1 MRLQWIWTAL
11 GIVLLVLLQVE
22 VFNYIQLFR
31 YATPSVYLFALLL
44 FSVDTPKGV
53 LTLFGALIG
62 LTVDILSG
70 TPGLHMA
77 ALTLVGFLRNYLLA
91 PVVDAES
98 NLSRAPSM
106 RTHGWGIWLVILELV
121 AIHQFVLFTLD
132 SLRGFDWGYYALR
145 MGSSILLTYPV
156 VMILQMLCLEH
167 TPRRQ
172 N

>member
-1 MRLQWIWTAL
+1 MIWTTL

-31 YATPSVYLFALLL
+31 YATPSVYLF
-44 FSVDTPKGV
+44 SVDTPKEW
-53 LTLFGALIG
+53 LTLVGAVVG
-62 LTVDILSG
+62 LSVDLLSG

-91 PVVDAES
+91 PVVDIES
-98 NLSRAPSM
+98 NLHRAPSM
-106 RTHGWGIWLVILELV
+106 RIHGWGIWLVILEMV

-132 SLRGFDWGYYALR
+132 SLGGFDWEYYALR
-145 MGSSILLTYPV
+145 LGSSMLLTYLI
-156 VMILQMLCLEH
+156 VMILQMLFLEH
-167 TPRRQ
+167 LPRHQ